1 MLETSARLLA
11 LLGLL
16 QSSAGWTGAD
26 LATRLD
32 VSERT

>member
-16 QSSAGWTGAD
+16 QSRA
-26 LATRLD
+26 RLD
-32 VSERT
+32 RVRSWPNGSA